1 MLFQTKISGMRSL
14 AENLHIEWA
23 EADGVGTKGACHSMQ
38 FWKMN
43 GAGNDFIIIDNIREQ
58 IPVERFGD
66 LARLLCERHLSIG
79 ADGLMVVE
87 PARGDA
93 DYRML
98 FYNSDGSLGEMV
110 QATAPAVSAATAR
123 KPPGR
128 PRCAVE
134 TTGRPGHRRGSTGG
148 GIDPP
153 QRSHDRQAECAHR
166 GGRDGL

>member
-1 MLFQTKISGMRSL
+1 
-14 AENLHIEWA
+14 
-23 EADGVGTKGACHSMQ
+23 MQ

-98 FYNSDGSLGEMV
+98 FYNS
-110 QATAPAVSAATAR
+110 AVS
-123 KPPGR
+123 
-128 PRCAVE
+128 
-134 TTGRPGHRRGSTGG
+134 
-148 GIDPP
+148 DPP

>member
-1 MLFQTKISGMRSL
+1 
-14 AENLHIEWA
+14 
-23 EADGVGTKGACHSMQ
+23 MQ

-98 FYNSDGSLGEMV
+98 FYNSDGSLGEMCGNG
-110 QATAPAVSAATAR
+110 AR
-123 KPPGR
+123 CICRYG
-128 PRCAVE
+128 
-134 TTGRPGHRRGSTGG
+134 
-148 GIDPP
+148 
-153 QRSHDRQAECAHR
+153 
-166 GGRDGL
+166 